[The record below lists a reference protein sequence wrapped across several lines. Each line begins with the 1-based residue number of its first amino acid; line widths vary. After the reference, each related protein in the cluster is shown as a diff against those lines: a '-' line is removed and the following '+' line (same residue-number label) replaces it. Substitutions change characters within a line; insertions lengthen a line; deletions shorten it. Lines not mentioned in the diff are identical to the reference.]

1 MVFLWKLDATK
12 NCLNYGITIWCIKLT
27 EFRPF
32 DFHYSKAM
40 VLNSYNC
47 FNTRLKTFKDS
58 FNPKH
63 AYFKNQVCLLQTGM
77 RCQLQCQPSFG
88 DKIMY
93 VLDIVASNELTV
105 NQLLSDRLSYNQWQ
119 NYLRH
124 FAVKGFSNIF
134 KKRKLNKAF
143 PPPSLPSNVVSP
155 FELLVESNKHLS
167 LLNGGGGVWIVL
179 FYEVA
184 AFEDKCM
191 HVWNWTIHIST
202 HTRMTLDSQSTNTAG
217 TRPIHLLSTLDQYLE
232 TYMLVNSPYKTKD
245 PGNLWSM
252 GYQLL
257 NSVWCA
263 TLSSKKSKFIVVYN
277 MLHNNNVIYR

>member
-12 NCLNYGITIWCIKLT
+12 NCLNYGIAIWCIKVT
-27 EFRPF
+27 ELRSF
-32 DFHYSKAM
+32 DFHYSRAM
-40 VLNSYNC
+40 VLNSYNNC

-77 RCQLQCQPSFG
+77 RCQLQCQPTVG

-124 FAVKGFSNIF
+124 FAVKGLSNILLI

-143 PPPSLPSNVVSP
+143 PPPSLPSK
-155 FELLVESNKHLS
+155 L
-167 LLNGGGGVWIVL
+167 
-179 FYEVA
+179 
-184 AFEDKCM
+184 C
-191 HVWNWTIHIST
+191 
-202 HTRMTLDSQSTNTAG
+202 
-217 TRPIHLLSTLDQYLE
+217 
-232 TYMLVNSPYKTKD
+232 
-245 PGNLWSM
+245 
-252 GYQLL
+252 
-257 NSVWCA
+257 CA
-263 TLSSKKSKFIVVYN
+263 TIRAT
-277 MLHNNNVIYR
+277 YRKQQTP